1 MTEFNGTRY
10 VEVDNEQGGTPEYVA
25 WLKEEVEGLHT
36 HADLVESDRDALLA
50 VVKAGIAYKDTL
62 AKFGREPEGMY
73 HVGDELLLDDWTE
86 TIAALPD
93 GI

>member
-1 MTEFNGTRY
+1 MTDPVIYTFTVGDYENPIFLRGDDLLDEL
-10 VEVDNEQGGTPEYVA
+10 EVCNILNE
-25 WLKEEVEGLHT
+25 HT
-36 HADLVESDRDALLA
+36 ALLA

-86 TIAALPD
+86 TIAALPEYLK
-93 GI
+93 